1 MPYNSK
7 IYQMAK
13 TVLENKR
20 EKNQYL
26 LEKRREEIT
35 NKLPQYLEVKN
46 KTLSLFNDYMKNSST
61 YSKEQTEEIKEKI
74 KQCELERKKILKD
87 NGYNENYLESIYD
100 CPDCKDTGYINNKQ
114 CDCLIKILNEIA
126 KKESRLSYMI
136 DEQNFEHFNLDIYS
150 DKISSKNDISPKEN
164 MKKILSF
171 VKKFIDNFDNISTK
185 SLLFTGSTGV
195 GKTYLSSCIAKKMLD
210 KGKNVLYQSSAKL
223 CEILEEY
230 KFNRENAIYDT
241 INIVRDIYDIDLLI
255 IDDFGTEFKTSYTL
269 TAIFE
274 LINSRIVNNKKT
286 IISTNLS
293 IIELKDIYSERLFSR
308 FMGEFDILEFIGE
321 DLRMK
326 NFLNNH

>member
-13 TVLENKR
+13 SVLENKR
-20 EKNQYL
+20 DKNSHL
-26 LEKRREEIT
+26 LEKRREEIIS
-35 NKLPQYLEVKN
+35 KLPEYLKIKN
-46 KTLSLFNDYMKNSST
+46 RTLSLFNDYMKNSGAYTKEETESL
-61 YSKEQTEEIKEKI
+61 KEQI
-74 KQCELERKKILKD
+74 KQCELERKKLLKD
-87 NGYNENYLESIYD
+87 NGYDENYLEPIYD
-100 CPDCKDTGYINNKQ
+100 CHECKDTGYINNNQ

-126 KKESRLSYMI
+126 KKESRLSYI
-136 DEQNFEHFNLDIYS
+136 LDEQNFDNFNLNIYS
-150 DKISSKNDISPKEN
+150 EISTDNNISPKDN
-164 MKKILSF
+164 MKNILAF
-171 VKKFIDNFDNISTK
+171 VKRFIEEFDNRNTK

-195 GKTYLSSCIAKKMLD
+195 GKTYLSSCIAKTMID

-241 INIVRDIYDIDLLI
+241 KNIVQDIYDIDLLI

-269 TAIFE
+269 SAIFE
-274 LINSRIVNNKKT
+274 LINSRLVNNKKT
-286 IISTNLS
+286 IVSTNLS

-308 FMGEFDILEFIGE
+308 FIGEFDILEFIGE

-326 NFLNNH
+326 KFLNK